1 MTLLCGCGGES
12 LAGFIVPAV
21 TDKILRVRE
30 GAVEGGA
37 VDAEVAGDLGFGYP
51 SSDTPTGVVDLL
63 GRQLAATPPPALVD
77 TPFLRGRD
85 PLGLAFTDQ
94 GTLELGEGSQKMQHE
109 AAEGI
114 GLAGSVGQALGEELD
129 THPTPNQVVDEVLE
143 ISQVPGQPI
152 HRRDPEGVS
161 LPDVVQ
167 KLGKARTIPSGAGDL
182 ITKQLVDHPQGLDL
196 AGGILIPGGDPH
208 IPHHL
213 PFLLRH
219 V

>member
-51 SSDTPTGVVDLL
+51 VPDPLPGLFDLL

-94 GTLELGEGSQKMQHE
+94 GPLELGEGSQKMQHE

-114 GLAGSVGQALGEELD
+114 SLAGSVGQALGEELD
-129 THPTPNQVVDEVLE
+129 THPATDQVVDEVLE
-143 ISQVPGQPI
+143 ISQVPGQPV
-152 HRRDPEGVS
+152 H
-161 LPDVVQ
+161 
-167 KLGKARTIPSGAGDL
+167 
-182 ITKQLVDHPQGLDL
+182 
-196 AGGILIPGGDPH
+196 
-208 IPHHL
+208 
-213 PFLLRH
+213 
-219 V
+219 